1 MNLYEFQAKEL
12 IARFGLE
19 IPRGRVAS
27 SAEDAERFARRLA
40 FHRFAIKAQIH
51 GGGRGVAGGVKFA
64 STPQEAGVITGKMLA
79 RPLVTKQTK
88 PGGEIVRWVYVEE
101 AFDVV
106 SEIYAAV
113 SVERATGEL
122 LLLVSA
128 AGGERIED
136 AALADAKVV
145 RRFPIDV
152 AVSPPHADYAGAAA
166 ALGLSGEI
174 ARKAA
179 DVFANMARMA
189 CQLDATLAEVN
200 PLALTRDNRLIALD
214 AKLTIDTNALFRHP
228 ALSALRAQI
237 QIEDGDPKEL
247 AADRHQINYQRM
259 DGTVGVV
266 VNGAGLALATHD
278 MLVDAGGAPANFMDI
293 RTTASS
299 LDIAYGFEVIL
310 DNPKTRAILINIH
323 GGGMQRCDT
332 VAEGVAV
339 AMRRARRTVPL
350 VVRFAGNNADF
361 ARVRLQGAGVNFID
375 TDDLT
380 EAVTRVVALAAKG
393 LQTKGGA

>member
-40 FHRFAIKAQIH
+40 FQRFAIKAQIH

-64 STPQEAGVITGKMLA
+64 STPQEAGAITGQMLA
-79 RPLVTKQTK
+79 RPLITKQTK

-152 AVSPPHADYAGAAA
+152 AVTPPRADYAGAAA
-166 ALGLSGEI
+166 ALGLTGDT
-174 ARKAA
+174 AQKAA
-179 DVFANMARMA
+179 EIFAHMARMA
-189 CQLDATLAEVN
+189 CQLDATLVEVN

-259 DGTVGVV
+259 DGTIGVV

-361 ARVRLQGAGVNFID
+361 ARVRLQGAGVTFTD
-375 TDDLT
+375 TSDLT
-380 EAVTRVVALAAKG
+380 EAITRVVALAAKG
-393 LQTKGGA
+393 LPSKGGT

>member
-40 FHRFAIKAQIH
+40 FQRFAIKAQIH

-64 STPQEAGVITGKMLA
+64 STPQEAGTITGQMLA
-79 RPLVTKQTK
+79 RPLITKQTK

-136 AALADAKVV
+136 AAQVDAKVV

-152 AVSPPHADYAGAAA
+152 AVAPPNADYAGAAT
-166 ALGLSGEI
+166 ALGLTGET
-174 ARKAA
+174 AAKAA
-179 DVFANMARMA
+179 DIFANMARMA
-189 CQLDATLAEVN
+189 CQLDATLVEVN
-200 PLALTRDNRLIALD
+200 PLALTRDHRLIALD

-259 DGTVGVV
+259 DGTIGVV

-278 MLVDAGGAPANFMDI
+278 MLIDAGGAPANFMDI

-310 DNPKTRAILINIH
+310 DNPRTRAILINIH

-361 ARVRLQGAGVNFID
+361 ARVRLQGAGVTFID
-375 TDDLT
+375 TNDLT
-380 EAVTRVVALAAKG
+380 EAITRVVALAAKG
-393 LQTKGGA
+393 PPTKGGA